1 MTLPVTAALA
11 GRLRAAGVDDE
22 KIEVVHNGVGED
34 FLTVRDGAAVRA
46 RYGLTDKIVLGF
58 AGFVRDWHRL
68 DRVLRFLSADGRD
81 DLHLLVVGD
90 GPARADLQALAERLG
105 AATRATF
112 TGVVQRDVMADHVA
126 AFDIALQPASTEYA
140 SPLKLFEYMAQAKAI
155 LAPDSANIREI
166 LSDGAD
172 ALLFAEENFER
183 MLTTLAG
190 DAALRGRLGAAAR
203 ESLIRRDFTWAA
215 NARRVEAIG
224 ERLKEKTS

>member
-1 MTLPVTAALA
+1 
-11 GRLRAAGVDDE
+11 
-22 KIEVVHNGVGED
+22 
-34 FLTVRDGAAVRA
+34 
-46 RYGLTDKIVLGF
+46 
-58 AGFVRDWHRL
+58 
-68 DRVLRFLSADGRD
+68 
-81 DLHLLVVGD
+81 
-90 GPARADLQALAERLG
+90 
-105 AATRATF
+105 
-112 TGVVQRDVMADHVA
+112 MADHVA